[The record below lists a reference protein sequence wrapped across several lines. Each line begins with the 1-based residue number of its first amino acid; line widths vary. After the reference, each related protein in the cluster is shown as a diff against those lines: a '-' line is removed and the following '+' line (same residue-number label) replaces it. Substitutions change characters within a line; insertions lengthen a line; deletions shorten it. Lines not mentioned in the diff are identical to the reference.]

1 MTAEHPAVLP
11 HNLDAERAVL
21 GAILIDGRRW
31 LEAGDLLAPVDFY
44 RDAHQVIFEALLKL
58 GRTGAGIDLVT
69 LAEVLGAEKLERC
82 GGRSYISRLI
92 DGLPRSSSLPHY
104 ARIVQRHAQARELHR
119 VGRDLIAGVMDPD
132 ADLDA
137 VQETAETGL
146 REAHTKGAGLG
157 FVNGA
162 DAADRMLARVESWQE
177 SDTLAGLS
185 TGFPSL
191 DQSTLGLHRTEL
203 VVVAGRPGMGKSAI
217 AGQMAAT
224 AALDAGQTVAWF
236 TLEMEVEEVTT
247 RIAAARAGISYRT
260 LMKGYANPQE
270 MAALG
275 DQARAIAESRL
286 YIDDAHDRNVAQIRR
301 ACRLLHAKSPLGLV
315 VIDYLTL
322 MDGVPGERHDSRT
335 REVGS
340 WAKRLKGLAKELR
353 VPVVLCCQLNREV
366 EKGSGRTA
374 SRPKLKDLRDSG
386 EIEQA
391 ANTVIFVHHDPTDGY
406 VRPAEVI
413 VAKQRHGPVGP
424 VHLAFNG
431 PLVRFEERA

>member
-1 MTAEHPAVLP
+1 MSSLDTTLP

-21 GAILIDGRRW
+21 GALLLDGRRW
-31 LEAGDLLAPVDFY
+31 VEAGDLLAPVDFY
-44 RDAHQVIFEALLKL
+44 RDAHQALFEAMLRL
-58 GRTGAGIDLVT
+58 GRRGTSIELVT
-69 LAEVLGAEKLERC
+69 LTEALGPSGLERV
-82 GGRSYISRLI
+82 GGAAYISRLVE
-92 DGLPRSSSLPHY
+92 GLPRSTSLPHY
-104 ARIVQRHAQARELHR
+104 ARIVARHAQARDLHR
-119 VGRDLIAGVMDPD
+119 VARELMAGVMDAD

-137 VQETAETGL
+137 VQETAEAGL
-146 REAHTKGAGLG
+146 RAAHTKGAGDG
-157 FVNGA
+157 FVTGTV
-162 DAADRMLARVESWQE
+162 AADRMLRRVEAWQE
-177 SDTLAGLS
+177 ADSLAGLS
-185 TGFPSL
+185 TGFPSV
-191 DQSTLGLHRTEL
+191 DASTLGLHRTEL

-217 AGQMAAT
+217 AGQMAAH
-224 AALDAGQTVAWF
+224 AALDSGQVVAWF

-247 RIAAARAGISYRT
+247 RIAAARAGISYRK
-260 LMKGYANPQE
+260 LMKGHADP
-270 MAALG
+270 G
-275 DQARAIAESRL
+275 DLLQLEAQAQAISDSGL

-301 ACRLLHAKSPLGLV
+301 ACRLLHAKHPLGLV

-366 EKGSGRTA
+366 EKGNTKRPP
-374 SRPKLKDLRDSG
+374 RPKLKDLRDSG

-391 ANTVIFVHHDPTDGY
+391 ANTVLFVHHDPADGY

-424 VHLAFNG
+424 VHMKFNG
-431 PLVRFEERA
+431 PLVRFEEAS